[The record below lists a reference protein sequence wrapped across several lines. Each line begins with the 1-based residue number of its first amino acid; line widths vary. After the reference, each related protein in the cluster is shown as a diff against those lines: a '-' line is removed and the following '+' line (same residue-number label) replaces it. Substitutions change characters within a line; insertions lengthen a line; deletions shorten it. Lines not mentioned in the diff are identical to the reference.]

1 MREWPD
7 AMVKSQE
14 NDGPAVNA
22 GEAAD
27 PGRRRDFE
35 LMRVGDRAGDHL
47 AHRADAFGLLTAR

>member
-27 PGRRRDFE
+27 PGRRRRDFE
-35 LMRVGDRAGDHL
+35 SMRVVIVPVTTSPTGPMPVVC
-47 AHRADAFGLLTAR
+47 